1 MHREEPDRSA
11 TSIIEFCQF
20 ARAHG
25 LSAGMQQTL
34 AALEVAKSIGDVD
47 RQGFAFA
54 LRAALTSSKEEWELF
69 LRLFETFWNASQQT
83 TRPASGGS
91 KEAKTRTSQPKTD
104 SQTLGIEYAGD
115 TSLPE

>member
-1 MHREEPDRSA
+1 MHRTEPDRSA

-25 LSAGMQQTL
+25 LSVGIQQTL
-34 AALEVAKSIGDVD
+34 AALEAAKSIGDVD

-69 LRLFETFWNASQQT
+69 LRLFETLPIAWTSAGPSDVASLT
-83 TRPASGGS
+83 AAIPLS
-91 KEAKTRTSQPKTD
+91 
-104 SQTLGIEYAGD
+104 
-115 TSLPE
+115 